1 MHQQSSRILW
11 QELYCVLKKY
21 LIGKGILLS
30 AICSIPLMRVQI
42 WLNNEC
48 KSPATDRAIKLQS
61 VDH

>member
-42 WLNNEC
+42 C
-48 KSPATDRAIKLQS
+48 KALIID
-61 VDH
+61 VDFSLPYQGI